1 MRLLSIFICICLII
15 CGFSPQTFAKKKSRV
30 KTTKHKTHSVYHFT
44 KKTSPATLALTP
56 IAAPSFSSAR
66 RGKAIIYG
74 TQQLTNEIN
83 RILQP
88 LRYNVNIGIYVKS
101 MRQNDYLFAKNVYQ
115 QFVPASIL
123 KIFTAEAALLYLGP
137 EYRFSTQL
145 LTDAKSINN
154 GVLQG
159 NLYIIQTGDP
169 SLTYY
174 DLTDLMVSLKAQQ
187 IHAISGN
194 VYIDNSAYDQATRG
208 PGWLWDDK
216 KYCYAAPISASI
228 INHNCISLQVA
239 PAKTKGAPAQIRTS
253 PRYYYPRLI
262 NRTTTASARP
272 CALHVGT
279 ETNSAISLNGC
290 MPKGQYAWGISYVL
304 EDIEGYNLSLFR
316 DLLRQMSI
324 QVYGRIQPGI
334 APSHL
339 SVVATHQSKP
349 LKLLITEMLKKSDNI
364 IAGSLF
370 KKMGQIS
377 TSRPGS
383 WENGSRA
390 VIQILTR
397 RCSMD
402 PYGARVIDGSGL
414 SRDNRLSPS
423 QMMQV
428 LDFSYHH
435 YPSNDDFLTALPI
448 SGVDGTL
455 KHRMS
460 NIARKVRAK
469 TGSMKGV
476 LALAGYAISADKEPL
491 AFVIMIN
498 TKAISMWQ
506 YKQIEDKIVTALTRY
521 SRV

>member
-187 IHAISGN
+187 IHAISG
-194 VYIDNSAYDQATRG
+194 
-208 PGWLWDDK
+208 
-216 KYCYAAPISASI
+216 
-228 INHNCISLQVA
+228 
-239 PAKTKGAPAQIRTS
+239 
-253 PRYYYPRLI
+253 
-262 NRTTTASARP
+262 
-272 CALHVGT
+272 
-279 ETNSAISLNGC
+279 
-290 MPKGQYAWGISYVL
+290 M
-304 EDIEGYNLSLFR
+304 
-316 DLLRQMSI
+316 DLLS
-324 QVYGRIQPGI
+324 
-334 APSHL
+334 
-339 SVVATHQSKP
+339 
-349 LKLLITEMLKKSDNI
+349 
-364 IAGSLF
+364 F
-370 KKMGQIS
+370 
-377 TSRPGS
+377 
-383 WENGSRA
+383 
-390 VIQILTR
+390 
-397 RCSMD
+397 
-402 PYGARVIDGSGL
+402 
-414 SRDNRLSPS
+414 
-423 QMMQV
+423 
-428 LDFSYHH
+428 
-435 YPSNDDFLTALPI
+435 
-448 SGVDGTL
+448 
-455 KHRMS
+455 
-460 NIARKVRAK
+460 
-469 TGSMKGV
+469 
-476 LALAGYAISADKEPL
+476 
-491 AFVIMIN
+491 
-498 TKAISMWQ
+498 
-506 YKQIEDKIVTALTRY
+506 
-521 SRV
+521 